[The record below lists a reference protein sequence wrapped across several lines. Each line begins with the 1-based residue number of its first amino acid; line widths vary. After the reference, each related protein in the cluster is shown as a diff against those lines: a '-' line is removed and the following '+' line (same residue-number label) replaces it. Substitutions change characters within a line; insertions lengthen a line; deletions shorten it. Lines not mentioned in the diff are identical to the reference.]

1 MTFCQFVKMYESRGW
16 YDRKT
21 NEEGE
26 IEQQYD
32 NDDDQPE
39 EGELAEEDDLNF
51 LIVGLSGGERRKLPQ
66 QLTLRDLMPG
76 EPIILNKRTFPRA
89 LRFFKKNYDLNP
101 HYFYLSQLMLF
112 HPFRDEN
119 ELFPDDP
126 EKCEELYLKHKDDIK
141 YRKAQLMPF
150 LESVE
155 EAQLIFEQ
163 MKADERREKEE
174 AMGADLDPE
183 MEQEI
188 ADLDDFEE
196 EEHPD
201 FYHLD
206 PGQLDDNP
214 VGETRPSMVF
224 KAIALP
230 SKDAQVTDIKICME
244 MFNVFNFRLK
254 RQGTWTQGRRRCS
267 PWLSTMPRGSSPS
280 HWPPRTSSSPGPL
293 HL

>member
-1 MTFCQFVKMYESRGW
+1 MESELFGEGQDAETLEQMTFCQFVKMYESRGW

-26 IEQQYD
+26 IEQQHD

-155 EAQLIFEQ
+155 EAQLRYEE
-163 MKADERREKEE
+163 MKANEQNLEEK
-174 AMGADLDPE
+174 MGPDLDPQN
-183 MEQEI
+183 EQEI
-188 ADLDDFEE
+188 ADLDDLDE

-201 FYHLD
+201 YFHID
-206 PGQLDDNP
+206 PDQLDDHP
-214 VGETRPSMVF
+214 DGEMGPKRVF
-224 KAIALP
+224 KKISLP
-230 SKDAQVTDIKICME
+230 SRDAQVVIK
-244 MFNVFNFRLK
+244 FK
-254 RQGTWTQGRRRCS
+254 PCS
-267 PWLSTMPRGSSPS
+267 F
-280 HWPPRTSSSPGPL
+280 
-293 HL
+293 